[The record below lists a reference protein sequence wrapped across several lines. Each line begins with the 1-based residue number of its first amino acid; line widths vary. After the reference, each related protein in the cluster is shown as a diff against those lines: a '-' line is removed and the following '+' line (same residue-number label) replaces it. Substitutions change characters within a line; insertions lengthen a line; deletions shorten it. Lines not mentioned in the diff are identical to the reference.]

1 MGAEWGKG
9 VATEGRQEG
18 ILGVMETICILILGD
33 YCVRGTE
40 LIEQHR
46 AQCLLRASP
55 REALELSAV

>member
-9 VATEGRQEG
+9 VATEGQQEG

-33 YCVRGTE
+33 YCMRGTE

-46 AQCLLRASP
+46 DKSKFYCMQIFS
-55 REALELSAV
+55 

>member
-1 MGAEWGKG
+1 MGAAWGKG

-46 AQCLLRASP
+46 EKSKFYCMQIFS
-55 REALELSAV
+55 